1 MSTLRGAELREARA
15 TSTLREPFGDRA
27 KSALRLLGAVLA
39 LITSASVHAHAT
51 STTYLVAAETTG
63 HVAIAWDLPVAELHW
78 ALDLDDDG
86 DGRIRWAEIEAHRA
100 GIESLA
106 LSQLAVAKQE
116 VACPATLHDVLLTS
130 HASEPYLSLALRAR
144 CPVDGKLAIAAG
156 LFLDASASR
165 RTLIDISTAA
175 GHFTATLSSREPRWL
190 QPEAPSAL
198 ATFVDFIGQGTWH
211 VWIGYDHLAFLVLL
225 LLPSVRRGSKG
236 GEICRDLLKIVTAF
250 TLAHSITLGL
260 AATDTVRLPVQAV
273 ELTIA
278 ASIVVAA
285 ALNLFPAAGRWRLP
299 LAFGFGLV
307 HGFGFANALAET
319 GSQGTRLVPV
329 LAGFNIGVELAQLS
343 VVGVLLPVLLWLRN
357 SPFYAARLVPAAS
370 MAMMLAGAAWLAA
383 RA

>member
-1 MSTLRGAELREARA
+1 V
-15 TSTLREPFGDRA
+15 TSV
-27 KSALRLLGAVLA
+27 RLLAALLA
-39 LITSASVHAHAT
+39 LIASASAHSHAT
-51 STTYLVAAETTG
+51 STTYLVATG
-63 HVAIAWDLPVAELHW
+63 ISGEVAIEWDLPVAELHW

-100 GIESLA
+100 GIESLV
-106 LSQLAVAKQE
+106 LSQLAVSRQGA
-116 VACPATLHDVLLTS
+116 ACAVTSNDLLLTS

-144 CPVDGKLAIAAG
+144 CPVGGRLAIAAG

-165 RTLIDISTAA
+165 RTLIDVSTAA
-175 GHFTATLSSREPRWL
+175 GHFTATLSSHEPRWL

-225 LLPSVRRGSKG
+225 LLPSVRRGSKV
-236 GEICRDLLKIVTAF
+236 GEICRELLKIVTAF
-250 TLAHSITLGL
+250 TLAHSVTLGL
-260 AATDTVRLPVQAV
+260 AATDTVQLPVQAV
-273 ELTIA
+273 ELAIA

-307 HGFGFANALAET
+307 HGFGFANALAEI

-343 VVGVLLPVLLWLRN
+343 VVAVLLPVLLWLRN
-357 SPFYAARLVPAAS
+357 SSFYAARLVPAAS